1 MNFLK
6 CLFIF
11 IPLCGLISCG
21 ISQTA
26 TRNVTNINTNVDLS
40 RKNFVVLGNVSGSTN
55 NWFLF
60 GLGGLISKNLL
71 GEAYREME
79 RNAELKGTSRVIINV
94 TYDVHYTWV
103 LIYSQY
109 KIKATGTVI
118 EFIDEGYDAGIS
130 NRNSNSNAV
139 PRPNTSMN
147 TDSYNT
153 SVRRETESK
162 QTDNEVVVLTRQT
175 NGRPQ
180 QSAQPQQVAQSQ
192 QSIQPQQVARLQQVT
207 QAPQSVQVDGWYYAN
222 ASNGKSHRTDVRLT
236 VERRDVTQGF
246 PQYLILSIDGR
257 SPNQQTIASYNNKEG
272 SYIFNWGNNTV
283 HFYFTL

>member
-60 GLGGLISKNLL
+60 GLGGLISRNLL

-118 EFIDEGYDAGIS
+118 EFIDEGYDAGIN

-139 PRPNTSMN
+139 SRPNTSMN

-153 SVRRETESK
+153 SVRRESESK

-175 NGRPQ
+175 DTRPQ
-180 QSAQPQQVAQSQ
+180 QNIQSQ
-192 QSIQPQQVARLQQVT
+192 QSTQPQPSIQSQ
-207 QAPQSVQVDGWYYAN
+207 QSVQVDGWYYAN
-222 ASNGKSHRTDVRLT
+222 ASNGKAQRTDVRLT

-257 SPNQQTIASYNNKEG
+257 SPNQPTIASYNNKEG

-283 HFYFTL
+283 YFYFTL